1 MQQSNTIHALTQLTF
16 LFILFFC
23 SSQAQGTTVPLP
35 ALNARA
41 DQTSISGLSSGG
53 FMAAQFHV
61 AYSESLM
68 GVGIVAG
75 GPWNCAG
82 NNPFVNP
89 LVNATTTCMN
99 PCANTLGVCPSTL
112 FPNSGY
118 LSELARVTARNGRID
133 NPDNLKDDQI
143 YLFSGRLDE
152 TVVTGVVD
160 TATTFYRKL
169 DVPDAQIHYDKS
181 LDAGHA
187 FITDDPAD
195 TACDITQS
203 PYINHCEHHQAQ
215 RILEHIYGPLKPEA
229 NSLSGELLAFDQG
242 EFFSSSLSS
251 MDDTAYVYIPKGCR
265 SESCKIHV
273 AVHGCRQGISVIGTT
288 FVTETGYLEIADT
301 NNIIVLFP
309 QVKKSE
315 FVPYNPR
322 GCWDFWG
329 YGSMGQP
336 PFNYHTKDAPQMQA
350 IQRMISRLT
359 RAAI

>member
-1 MQQSNTIHALTQLTF
+1 MFGQQSPIHFSLFTFGLMLVLCSAHLKAATVQL
-16 LFILFFC
+16 
-23 SSQAQGTTVPLP
+23 PP
-35 ALNARA
+35 MNART

-53 FMAAQFHV
+53 FMAAQFHI

-99 PCANTLGVCPSTL
+99 PCQNALGVCPSTL
-112 FPNSGY
+112 FPNSSY
-118 LSELARVTARNGRID
+118 LSELAKVTAENGRID
-133 NPDNLKDDQI
+133 DTNNIRDDQV

-160 TATTFYRKL
+160 TAKAFYQKL
-169 DVPDAQIHYDKS
+169 DVPLSQIHYDKS
-181 LDAGHA
+181 VDAGHA
-187 FITDDPAD
+187 FITNDPAD

-203 PYINHCEHHQAQ
+203 PYINHCNLHQAQ
-215 RILEHIYGPLKPEA
+215 RILEHIYGPLKAPA
-229 NSLSGELLAFDQG
+229 TSLTGELIAFDQS
-242 EFFSSSLSS
+242 EFFDTSLTS
-251 MDDTAYVYIPKGCR
+251 MDNTAYVYIPKSCR
-265 SESCKIHV
+265 SESCKVHV
-273 AVHGCRQGISVIGTT
+273 SVHGCRQGISVIGTT
-288 FVTETGYLEIADT
+288 YVTETGYLEVADT

-329 YGSMGQP
+329 YGTMGQP
-336 PFNYHTKDAPQMQA
+336 PYNYYTKDAPQMRA
-350 IQRMISRLT
+350 IQGMISRLT
-359 RAAI
+359 QVM